1 MKGRILIVD
10 DEPDMLTLLDR
21 IISEDTQYEAVLE
34 STPEK
39 ALETFR
45 NQEFDLVI
53 TDLKMPGMS
62 GITLMEKLREI
73 HPDISIII
81 MTAFATIE
89 TAVEATQ
96 KGANDYLTKPFRRER
111 LLVTIDKVMKW
122 QQVIREN
129 RNLRKALEKE
139 NDLSIIGSAGAM
151 AKIFNQIRQAAPTS
165 GTILITGPSGTGKEL
180 VARAIHQNS
189 NRRSQKLV
197 TINCTAIL
205 ENMIESELFGH
216 VKGAFTG
223 AATHKRGLVEEADG
237 GTLFLDEIGDLK
249 PGLQTRIL
257 RLLQEGEYRPVG
269 SVTTKKADLRFIAAT
284 NRNLEQAIKENSFR
298 EDLYYRL
305 NVIRIEM
312 PPLKER
318 SEDIPL
324 LSYHFLNKYNVLNR
338 KEIKGIA
345 PDALEALKAQE
356 FPGNIRELENSIERG
371 VIFCTGDTLTLSDLG
386 LSHLPE
392 PLVPDPLP
400 GMPPTITP
408 GLPLEKSLTNFKDA
422 KEESIRIFHEHYIR
436 SLLTASQGNIS
447 KAAEMAGIQRQ
458 YLHRLMKESHIES
471 NEFRGE
477 KNQADSWEFPDTE

>member
-10 DEPDMLTLLDR
+10 DEEDMLTLLER
-21 IISEDTQYEAVLE
+21 IISEDTLYEAVLE
-34 STPEK
+34 SNPEK
-39 ALETFR
+39 ALELSR
-45 NQEFDLVI
+45 LQEFDLVI

-62 GITLMEKLREI
+62 GITLMEKIREI

-122 QQVIREN
+122 QEVIREN
-129 RNLRKALEKE
+129 RILRKALEKE
-139 NDLSIIGSAGAM
+139 KPLSIIGSTSVM
-151 AKIFNQIRQAAPTS
+151 ATIFNQIRQAAPTS

-180 VARAIHQNS
+180 VARAIHENS
-189 NRRSQKLV
+189 NRQSQKMV

-223 AATHKRGLVEEADG
+223 AATHKKGLVEEADG

-257 RLLQEGEYRPVG
+257 RLLQEGEFRPVG

-284 NRNLEQAIKENSFR
+284 NRNLEQAIKDNTFR
-298 EDLYYRL
+298 EDLFYRL

-312 PPLKER
+312 PTLKER
-318 SEDIPL
+318 AEDIPL
-324 LSYHFLNKYNVLNR
+324 LSYHFLNKYNILNR
-338 KEIKGIA
+338 KEIKGIDSPA
-345 PDALEALKAQE
+345 MQALTRQE
-356 FPGNIRELENSIERG
+356 FPGNIRELENIIERG
-371 VIFCTGDTLTLSDLG
+371 VIFCTGDMLTLSNLG
-386 LSHLPE
+386 LSLPE
-392 PLVPDPLP
+392 EHRP
-400 GMPPTITP
+400 P
-408 GLPLEKSLTNFKDA
+408 GLTPQASPGTTPRAKWEISLTNFKDA

-436 SLLTASQGNIS
+436 ALLTEHQGNIS
-447 KAAEMAGIQRQ
+447 KAADIAGIQRQ
-458 YLHRLMKESHIES
+458 YLHRLMKESHIEP

-477 KNQADSWEFPDTE
+477 KSLSEPWETQDTD